1 MNYYKRDNIYIR
13 TANILNNA
21 EKITKEE
28 FEQHMPKFDENQT
41 QELTLEKKIQLNTEE
56 LERQAQA
63 IQDLIMLTL
72 EGGE

>member
-21 EKITKEE
+21 EKITN
-28 FEQHMPKFDENQT
+28 EQHMPKFDENQT